1 MWIDA
6 ENGSVYTPRMEGGMP
21 RVNIYDISR
30 HAGVSIAT
38 VSRVLNNSPHV
49 SEETRRK
56 VMKVI
61 DGCGYVPNAFAR
73 GLGLNTMKT
82 IGLLCP
88 DAADPYLARALACLE
103 HAFRQKHYD
112 CLLSCT
118 NRDLAARRQ
127 GVELLTSRHV
137 DGMVLMGS
145 TFIEENSEDNAYIR
159 QAATN
164 VPVVLLNG
172 SFQCPNVFC
181 VLCDD
186 ERAMKEA
193 MNQLL
198 DSGCKRVL
206 YLYHSSNNSGQRKLA
221 GCRDALAAHGRRLSE
236 EETAALLL
244 QANGSIGRALA
255 LSDPRT
261 LAPILRNR
269 ERCEALLACLADRRA
284 DGIMTAIYGW
294 DTKRDAVC
302 DILADLHL
310 AVRDLVLLKRTED
323 IRTVFF
329 TDRDAAA
336 DLADRFT
343 SRALIRLYDA
353 VWKARGALESN
364 GNVRLTLTRMAQ
376 EISHA

>member
-1 MWIDA
+1 M
-6 ENGSVYTPRMEGGMP
+6 
-21 RVNIYDISR
+21 NIYDISR

-221 GCRDALAAHGRRLSE
+221 GCRDALAAHNLPVDETLMRRFDADKFSIHAVRDCLMELERDGLQFDAVLASEDVLAVGAMKYAQAVGRRVPEDLS
-236 EETAALLL
+236 
-244 QANGSIGRALA
+244 LA
-255 LSDPRT
+255 GY
-261 LAPILRNR
+261 
-269 ERCEALLACLADRRA
+269 
-284 DGIMTAIYGW
+284 DGIRLTQMLQPRLTTIEQ
-294 DTKRDAVC
+294 DTKRIGAQAAEFLIDRIENPRTAGSLTATIPVK
-302 DILADLHL
+302 
-310 AVRDLVLLKRTED
+310 LLEGESMGICPVKT
-323 IRTVFF
+323 
-329 TDRDAAA
+329 DAAN
-336 DLADRFT
+336 
-343 SRALIRLYDA
+343 S
-353 VWKARGALESN
+353 
-364 GNVRLTLTRMAQ
+364 
-376 EISHA
+376 

>member
-1 MWIDA
+1 
-6 ENGSVYTPRMEGGMP
+6 MP

-206 YLYHSSNNSGQRKLA
+206 YLYHSSNNSGKHPKPKLCGAGQRG
-221 GCRDALAAHGRRLSE
+221 GCRDALAAHNLPVDETLMRRFD
-236 EETAALLL
+236 ADKF
-244 QANGSIGRALA
+244 SI
-255 LSDPRT
+255 
-261 LAPILRNR
+261 
-269 ERCEALLACLADRRA
+269 
-284 DGIMTAIYGW
+284 
-294 DTKRDAVC
+294 
-302 DILADLHL
+302 H
-310 AVRDLVLLKRTED
+310 AVRDCLLELEREGLQFDAVLASEDVLAVGAMKYAQAVGRRVPENLSVVGYNNSNLCLCTEPELTSVD
-323 IRTVFF
+323 NRLPAICERIVETMLGVLEGREMPEKTVF
-329 TDRDAAA
+329 TAEIIQRGSTRAAQ
-336 DLADRFT
+336 D
-343 SRALIRLYDA
+343 
-353 VWKARGALESN
+353 K
-364 GNVRLTLTRMAQ
+364 
-376 EISHA
+376 

>member
-159 QAATN
+159 QARHE
-164 VPVVLLNG
+164 
-172 SFQCPNVFC
+172 SCR
-181 VLCDD
+181 LCCSMA
-186 ERAMKEA
+186 RSSARTCSASCAM
-193 MNQLL
+193 
-198 DSGCKRVL
+198 
-206 YLYHSSNNSGQRKLA
+206 
-221 GCRDALAAHGRRLSE
+221 
-236 EETAALLL
+236 
-244 QANGSIGRALA
+244 
-255 LSDPRT
+255 
-261 LAPILRNR
+261 
-269 ERCEALLACLADRRA
+269 
-284 DGIMTAIYGW
+284 
-294 DTKRDAVC
+294 
-302 DILADLHL
+302 
-310 AVRDLVLLKRTED
+310 
-323 IRTVFF
+323 
-329 TDRDAAA
+329 
-336 DLADRFT
+336 T
-343 SRALIRLYDA
+343 S
-353 VWKARGALESN
+353 AR
-364 GNVRLTLTRMAQ
+364 
-376 EISHA
+376 